1 MSKPDDTEDFGVVDP
16 SALTHE
22 LLAKFTDN
30 KVREVREAV
39 TQIQGTVTELE
50 DKVDHLTHKVDHLIG
65 ELGGLSRSIA
75 LLPTGITLVNA
86 VGQILETVQEIKQ
99 QV

>member
-50 DKVDHLTHKVDHLIG
+50 DKVDHLIG